1 MMFYV
6 IFGSI
11 IGAASSLLVLL
22 YFQKKGHFQDLEE
35 VKYQVFRDEEEK
47 R

>member
-1 MMFYV
+1 MFFT
-6 IFGSI
+6 ICGSL
-11 IGAASSLLVLL
+11 IGAIASLLVLL
-22 YFQKKGHFQDLEE
+22 YFQKKGHFQDLED